1 VRVKICGITKADQ
14 AIAISRLGADTLGF
28 ICVPSSPR
36 YLEAE
41 KIAAIAHQLKHHCLK
56 SPQRIGVFANA
67 KFETLVETVLQ
78 GKLTGI
84 QCHGNESPTDCR
96 RLREEFPYL
105 ELIKAFRV
113 KSSETLTALAD
124 YAPWVDGFLFDA
136 YHPQALGGTGQVW
149 DWTLLQSLELE
160 KPWFLAGG
168 LMPENIRTVLQQL
181 QPPGI
186 DLSSGVEKAPGDKDL
201 NRIQQLFTVIGHV

>member
-36 YLEAE
+36 YIEPAA
-41 KIAAIAHQLKHHCLK
+41 IGAIAHQLKHHCLK
-56 SPQRIGVFANA
+56 SPQRMGVFVNTEL
-67 KFETLVETVLQ
+67 KTLIETVIQ
-78 GKLTGI
+78 GELTGI
-84 QCHGNESPTDCR
+84 QCHGDESPTDCR
-96 RLREEFPYL
+96 RLREEFPHL

-113 KSSETLTALAD
+113 KGLESLATLAD
-124 YAPWVDGFLFDA
+124 YTPWVDGFLFDA
-136 YHPQALGGTGQVW
+136 YHPQALGGTGQTW
-149 DWTLLQSLELE
+149 DWTMLKTLELE

-168 LMPENIRTVLQQL
+168 LTPENILSVIQQL
-181 QPPGI
+181 QPPGV

-201 NRIQQLFTVIGHV
+201 NRVQQLFMALKEC